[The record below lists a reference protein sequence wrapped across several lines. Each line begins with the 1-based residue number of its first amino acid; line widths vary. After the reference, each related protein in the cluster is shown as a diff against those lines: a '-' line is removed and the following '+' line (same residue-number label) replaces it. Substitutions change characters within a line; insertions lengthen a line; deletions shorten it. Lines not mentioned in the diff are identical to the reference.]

1 LAFCLW
7 LSHESAVFAAMQH
20 RLCDEISKIR
30 IKTRLLASLQN
41 LLHDNT
47 SMPNFINFERS
58 NYAHEKYS

>member
-1 LAFCLW
+1 
-7 LSHESAVFAAMQH
+7 M
-20 RLCDEISKIR
+20 CDEIMEIQ

-58 NYAHEKYS
+58 NYAYEKYS